1 MDWKAKKAAMN
12 GRPVPDP
19 TPEEQARSMGEALK
33 EARLAAE
40 AGEVPIGA
48 VVVRDGEVVGRGHNL
63 RESGKN
69 ALYHAECLAID
80 DACKALGGWRLWDC
94 DLYVTLE
101 PCPMCAGALIN
112 ARVRRV
118 YFGAKDPKAGS
129 AGSVTDLFALPYNHR
144 PIAVGGIMEEECSEV
159 LTSFF
164 EQLRRS

>member
-1 MDWKAKKAAMN
+1 
-12 GRPVPDP
+12 
-19 TPEEQARSMGEALK
+19 
-33 EARLAAE
+33 
-40 AGEVPIGA
+40 
-48 VVVRDGEVVGRGHNL
+48 
-63 RESGKN
+63 
-69 ALYHAECLAID
+69 
-80 DACKALGGWRLWDC
+80 
-94 DLYVTLE
+94 
-101 PCPMCAGALIN
+101 MCAGALIN